1 MSLHLPLIHF
11 HSTTL
16 LNSSLS
22 LSVLQ
27 PILNKALVIF
37 NSYGL
42 SSISMAI
49 TVAEFSL
56 SMLRTL
62 PMHLGAQ
69 FIKEMITL
77 FIDVSSRFVSLS
89 RSLSLP
95 LPF

>member
-1 MSLHLPLIHF
+1 M
-11 HSTTL
+11 
-16 LNSSLS
+16 
-22 LSVLQ
+22 
-27 PILNKALVIF
+27 IF

-77 FIDVSSRFVSLS
+77 FIDVSSRCV
-89 RSLSLP
+89 
-95 LPF
+95 

>member
-22 LSVLQ
+22 LSFLQ

-95 LPF
+95 FPF